1 MSDTEGV
8 QQETQLYVSPI
19 ANPIAPAKLEKKI
32 LKLTKKQV
40 KTKNIKRG
48 VKEVVKAIRKGATG
62 VCIMAADISPPD
74 VLSHIPVICENKDI
88 PYAFVKSR
96 MELGTAA
103 ETKKPTSVVLLT
115 APENAKT
122 LKKYNSI
129 HEKVKSI
136 NPYF

>member
-1 MSDTEGV
+1 M
-8 QQETQLYVSPI
+8 SPI
-19 ANPIAPAKLEKKI
+19 ANPIAPPKLEKKI

-62 VCIMAADISPPD
+62 VCILAADISPPD
-74 VLSHIPVICENKDI
+74 VLSHIPGICEGKNI
-88 PYAFVKSR
+88 PYVFVKSR

-115 APENAKT
+115 QPENAKT
-122 LKKYNSI
+122 LKKYTSI
-129 HEKVKSI
+129 HAKVLQI
-136 NPYF
+136 NPYL